1 MDSRKH
7 NISSTLQSV
16 PRNAVEQLLTSQTR
30 VNKQGLKTIK
40 GIAICNVA
48 PEEVYSYDKA
58 TETDPVEANEG
69 YDSFDEFSE
78 DHSVRGRRGR
88 RVKATFDAPG
98 AAARTRSVMGDTKG
112 RLGSVMGDK
121 TRGKSGSVIGDMK
134 NRRVRFASPQAGLES
149 FAEIPLRQFNG
160 EELEEIINTSDFK
173 DFLESTSLMVERL
186 LSMNERA
193 AFRDYTQL
201 RKESVV
207 EDHELLLKPIKY
219 IDKNV
224 AGRPVNDIQP
234 SPIFPEL
241 FVAAY
246 GSVKSIGRY
255 SAAHEASAGFVCVW
269 STALA
274 TRPEFR
280 FTASSPVQTA
290 QFHSFNQHLIVGG
303 CYTGQMLLWDMRAK
317 TLPVQRSAMGS
328 LKGHKHPIVSI
339 SMAGAQNSHEMV
351 SVSVDGTICS
361 WDLSR
366 LSEPLTTT
374 LIPLPN
380 VSSDAFNFTSN
391 PLDSLRAS
399 SAAYGFEGKKDAF
412 RSLIIGSEIGKL
424 YGIDLPFRLNDPIK
438 PVLFKFQKILSKL
451 VFVDFCSSGPHHLSP
466 SASFIHHKLQE
477 PALDFFAR
485 LVGQVMES

>member
-1 MDSRKH
+1 MNSLVQALLVQEATNNDQKPQ
-7 NISSTLQSV
+7 NISATLQSV
-16 PRNAVEQLLTSQTR
+16 PRTAVAQLLSSQTR
-30 VNKQGLKTIK
+30 VIKSALKTIK

-48 PEEVYSYDKA
+48 PEEVFSYDKA
-58 TETDPVEANEG
+58 TETDPVETNDG
-69 YDSFDEFSE
+69 YDSFDDFSE
-78 DHSVRGRRGR
+78 DHSVSRGRKGR
-88 RVKATFDAPG
+88 RVKATFDGPG
-98 AAARTRSVMGDTKG
+98 AAARTRSVMGDN
-112 RLGSVMGDK
+112 RARMGSVMGDP
-121 TRGKSGSVIGDMK
+121 RARMGSVVGDKQRGRAVSVLGDVK
-134 NRRVRFASPQAGLES
+134 NRRVRFAGPQAGLES
-149 FAEIPLRQFNG
+149 FADMPLRQFNG

-173 DFLESTSLMVERL
+173 EFLESTSLMVERL

-201 RKESVV
+201 RKETVP
-207 EDHELLLKPIKY
+207 EDHELLQKPIKY

-224 AGRPVNDIQP
+224 AGRPVNDMQP
-234 SPIFPEL
+234 SPFFPEL

-246 GSVKSIGRY
+246 GSVKSVGRY

-290 QFHSFNQHLIVGG
+290 QFHSHDQHLIVGG

-317 TLPVQRSAMGS
+317 SLPVQRSSMGGM
-328 LKGHKHPIVSI
+328 KGHKHPIVSI
-339 SMAGAQNSHEMV
+339 SMAGTANSHEMV
-351 SVSVDGTICS
+351 SVSVDGTVCS

-366 LSEPLTTT
+366 LAEPLTTT

-380 VSSDAFNFTSN
+380 ISSDAFNFSVN

-399 SAAYGFEGKKDAF
+399 AATYGFEGKRDAF

-424 YGIDLPFRLNDPIK
+424 YSLDLPYRLSDPVK
-438 PVLFKFQKILSKL
+438 PVRYYS
-451 VFVDFCSSGPHHLSP
+451 
-466 SASFIHHKLQE
+466 
-477 PALDFFAR
+477 
-485 LVGQVMES
+485 

>member
-1 MDSRKH
+1 MNSLVQSLLVQEATSVDQRPQ

-16 PRNAVEQLLTSQTR
+16 PRTAVAQLLTSQNR
-30 VNKQGLKTIK
+30 VNKQALKTIE

-48 PEEVYSYDKA
+48 PEEVFSYDKA
-58 TETDPVEANEG
+58 TETDPVEANDG
-69 YDSFDEFSE
+69 YDSFDDFSE
-78 DHSVRGRRGR
+78 DHSVKGRRGR
-88 RVKATFDAPG
+88 RVKATFDGPG
-98 AAARTRSVMGDTKG
+98 AAARTRSVMGDNRG
-112 RLGSVMGDK
+112 RGSVLGDNRGRMGSVMGEK
-121 TRGKSGSVIGDMK
+121 SRGRAMSVMGDVK
-134 NRRVRFASPQAGLES
+134 NRRVRFAGAQAGLES
-149 FAEIPLRQFNG
+149 FADMPMRQFNG
-160 EELEEIINTSDFK
+160 EELEEIVNTSDFK

-193 AFRDYTQL
+193 AFRDYTEMK
-201 RKESVV
+201 KETVA

-224 AGRPVNDIQP
+224 AGRPVNDMQP
-234 SPIFPEL
+234 SPFFPEL

-246 GSVKSIGRY
+246 GSVKSVGRY

-290 QFHSFNQHLIVGG
+290 QFHSHDQHLIVGG

-317 TLPVQRSAMGS
+317 TLPVQRSSMGGM
-328 LKGHKHPIVSI
+328 KGHKHPIVSI
-339 SMAGAQNSHEMV
+339 SMAGTDNSHEMV
-351 SVSVDGTICS
+351 SVSVDGTVCS

-366 LSEPLTTT
+366 LAEPLTTT

-380 VSSDAFNFTSN
+380 ISSDAFNYTVN

-399 SAAYGFEGKKDAF
+399 SAAYGFEGKRDAF

-424 YGIDLPFRLNDPIK
+424 YSLDLPFRLSDPVK
-438 PVLFKFQKILSKL
+438 PVSSFLRILI
-451 VFVDFCSSGPHHLSP
+451 C
-466 SASFIHHKLQE
+466 
-477 PALDFFAR
+477 
-485 LVGQVMES
+485 